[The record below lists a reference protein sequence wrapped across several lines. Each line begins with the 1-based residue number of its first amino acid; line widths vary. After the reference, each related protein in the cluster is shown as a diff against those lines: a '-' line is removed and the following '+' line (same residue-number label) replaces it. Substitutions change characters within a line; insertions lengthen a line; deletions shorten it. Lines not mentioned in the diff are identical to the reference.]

1 MHIHWYLDF
10 MKQLSFHPQ
19 VSPNWNKNE
28 KFNGSHYKETVD
40 IAKIIK
46 MGSLHA
52 SQKWTLRWKKI
63 FFVLI
68 YQNIVCKL
76 LPKEEKNWKSEI
88 GNLTIF
94 ELPNFIFAIL

>member
-1 MHIHWYLDF
+1 

-28 KFNGSHYKETVD
+28 KFDGSHYIETVD

-52 SQKWTLRWKKI
+52 SQKWSFSEKKKK
-63 FFVLI
+63 FGLN
-68 YQNIVCKL
+68 YQNSWWKL
-76 LPKEEKNWKSEI
+76 QPRAKRC
-88 GNLTIF
+88 NLTIF
-94 ELPNFIFAIL
+94 ELPNEIGNSESLWSLQWNVE

>member
-1 MHIHWYLDF
+1 

-28 KFNGSHYKETVD
+28 KFDGSHYIETVD

-52 SQKWTLRWKKI
+52 SQKWSFSKKNKKFGLNYQNSWWKLQPRAKR
-63 FFVLI
+63 FFVCVSWPFLNC
-68 YQNIVCKL
+68 QTR
-76 LPKEEKNWKSEI
+76 S
-88 GNLTIF
+88 G
-94 ELPNFIFAIL
+94 ILNHCVT